1 MKKVLGIVF
10 IVIASLFT
18 FGIIAQAP
26 KLIDMVIDYSQDQAT
41 TFDKAFFIG
50 YIAGWV
56 TILAGII
63 TLYVYGIKWVK
74 KPKSK

>member
-10 IVIASLFT
+10 IVIASFFT
-18 FGIIAQAP
+18 LGIIVQAP
-26 KLIDMVIDYSQDQAT
+26 RLIGMVIDYSQDQAT
-41 TFDKAFFIG
+41 TYGKAFFIG

-74 KPKSK
+74 KPKKK

>member
-18 FGIIAQAP
+18 LGIIIQAP

-41 TFDKAFFIG
+41 TFGKAFFIG

-63 TLYVYGIKWVK
+63 TLYVYGIKWIK
-74 KPKSK
+74 KQKSK